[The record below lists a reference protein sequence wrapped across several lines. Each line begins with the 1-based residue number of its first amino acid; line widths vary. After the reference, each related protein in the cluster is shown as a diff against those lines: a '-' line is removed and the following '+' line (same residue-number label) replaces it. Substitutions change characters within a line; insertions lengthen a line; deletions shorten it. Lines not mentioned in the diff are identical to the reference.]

1 MEMRAIAV
9 LAALTG
15 LCVSLATAQ
24 DVKPWPVQRD
34 TGYRGIWY
42 FNQETKNE
50 YVYKYSGGLGTYCVD
65 HIPMAV
71 YAPKAD
77 KTFFVYGGSP
87 ADKNTLLEM
96 VSFYDHATGEFP
108 RPVILMDKKTT
119 DAHDNPV
126 LSIDQDGRIWV
137 FASAHGTSRPAY
149 IFRSVKPYDISEW
162 ELTLETNFSYP
173 QPWYIEGKGF
183 LFLHTRYAPGRGLNW
198 QTSTDGLTW
207 SEPKQ
212 LAYIEEGDYQISW
225 PWKDKVGTAFN
236 HHPHAFQGN
245 PKQKGLN
252 WRTNLYYVE
261 SRDFGTTWQT
271 ASGEIVATPIT
282 SPQTPALVH
291 DYAAEGKLVYCC
303 DLNYDASGNPIIL
316 YELSTTF
323 MPGPEGGPKEW
334 LTARWTGTEWKIL
347 PVTTSDHNYDV
358 GSMYVERDGLWRII
372 APTEPG
378 PQPYGVG
385 GEVAL
390 WLSSDQ
396 GQTWKKER
404 LITENST
411 LNNSYCRR
419 PLNAKPDFY
428 AFWADGDARK
438 QSPSHLY
445 FTTKEGQAFRM
456 PAEMTGETAKAT
468 PIQ

>member
-1 MEMRAIAV
+1 MRFAVGIAV
-9 LAALTG
+9 AAACG
-15 LCVSLATAQ
+15 SWVLCAQ
-24 DVKPWPVQRD
+24 EPWPVERD

-71 YAPKAD
+71 YAPAVD
-77 KTFFVYGGSP
+77 KTFFVYGGRP

-96 VSFYDHATGEFP
+96 VSYFDHATGEMP

-126 LSIDQDGRIWV
+126 LSMDGDGRLWV

-149 IFRSVKPYDISEW
+149 IFRSVKPYDIGEW
-162 ELTLETNFSYP
+162 ELTIETNFSYP
-173 QPWYIEGKGF
+173 QPWYFEGKGF

-198 QTSTDGLTW
+198 QTSADGLRW

-225 PWKDKVGTAFN
+225 PHGDKVGTAFN

-261 SRDFGTTWQT
+261 TRDFGETWRT
-271 ASGEIVATPIT
+271 ASGEAVETPIT

-303 DLNYDASGNPIIL
+303 DLDYDAGGNPVIL

-323 MPGPEGGPKEW
+323 MPGPEGGPKQW
-334 LTARWTGTEWKIL
+334 CTARWTGGEWKIL

-358 GSMYVERDGLWRII
+358 GSLYVEKDGAWRII

-385 GEVAL
+385 GEVVI
-390 WLSSDQ
+390 WVSRDM
-396 GQTWKKER
+396 GENWTKER
-404 LITENST
+404 QITRDSEFNH
-411 LNNSYCRR
+411 SYCRR
-419 PLNAKPDFY
+419 PLNAKPEFY
-428 AFWADGDARK
+428 AMWADGHARK
-438 QSPSHLY
+438 PSESRLY
-445 FTTKEGQAFRM
+445 FTSKEGQVFRM
-456 PAEMTGETAKAT
+456 PVEVAGETAKAT
-468 PIQ
+468 PIP